1 MSWFSRSRREAAPAV
16 AQAEVGP
23 ELHKSLGLTA
33 LLESMR
39 RKGQGL
45 RILDLGPAV
54 GGNVEFLSQLG
65 CKLHIG
71 DLYASRSTA
80 VEGEELGQEFFEQL
94 FPADARLDV
103 VLAWDLFNYLQ
114 RKEMAKLGALLRR
127 NCRPGALIFALMW
140 TQKQIP
146 AQPIRFRMQEGG
158 QLIYERRTALER
170 PGPRYAPAEIS
181 SQLKGFRV
189 DRSFLLRHGIQE
201 YLFVRDDDED
211 ETRAI

>member
-1 MSWFSRSRREAAPAV
+1 MSWFSRSRRESAPAV
-16 AQAEVGP
+16 AQAEAAP
-23 ELHKSLGLTA
+23 EAYKSLGLTA
-33 LLESMR
+33 LLEAMR

-71 DLYASRSTA
+71 DLYASRSMA

-94 FPADARLDV
+94 FPADTRLDV

-114 RKEMAKLGALLRR
+114 RKEMARLGALLRR
-127 NCRPGALIFALMW
+127 NCRPGALVFALMW
-140 TQKQIP
+140 IQKQIP
-146 AQPIRFRMQEGG
+146 AQPIRFRMQETG
-158 QLIYERRTALER
+158 QLIYERRNGLER
-170 PGPRYAPAEIS
+170 PGPRYQPAEFS
-181 SQLKGFRV
+181 GLLKGFRV

>member
-1 MSWFSRSRREAAPAV
+1 MSWFSRSRRETASAV
-16 AQAEVGP
+16 AQEEVGP
-23 ELHKSLGLTA
+23 DIHKSLALTA

-45 RILDLGPAV
+45 RILDLGSAV

-65 CKLHIG
+65 CKLHIA
-71 DLYASRSTA
+71 DLYASRSTS

-94 FPADARLDV
+94 FPPDTRFDV

-114 RKEMAKLGALLRR
+114 RKEMARLGVLLRR

-140 TQKQIP
+140 IQKQIP
-146 AQPIRFRMQEGG
+146 AQPIRFRIQENG
-158 QLIYERRTALER
+158 QLVYERRTALER
-170 PGPRYAPAEIS
+170 PGPRYPPAEITGL
-181 SQLKGFRV
+181 LKGFQV

-201 YLFVRDDDED
+201 SLFVRADEED

>member
-1 MSWFSRSRREAAPAV
+1 MSWFSRSRRESAPAV
-16 AQAEVGP
+16 AQAETSP
-23 ELHKSLGLTA
+23 EVYKSLGLSA

-45 RILDLGPAV
+45 RILDLGSAV
-54 GGNVEFLSQLG
+54 GGNVEFLSQIG

-94 FPADARLDV
+94 FPADTRLDV

-114 RKEMAKLGALLRR
+114 RKEMARLGLLLRR
-127 NCRPGALIFALMW
+127 HCRPGALIFALMW
-140 TQKQIP
+140 IQKQIP
-146 AQPIRFRMQEGG
+146 AQPIRFRMQENG

-181 SQLKGFRV
+181 SMLKGFGV
-189 DRSFLLRHGIQE
+189 DRSFLLRHGVQE
-201 YLFVRDDDED
+201 YLLVRDDEGD
-211 ETRAI
+211 ETRAF

>member
-1 MSWFSRSRREAAPAV
+1 MSWFSRSRRETASAV
-16 AQAEVGP
+16 AQVEVGP
-23 ELHKSLGLTA
+23 DVHKSLGLSA

-45 RILDLGPAV
+45 RILDLGSAV

-65 CKLHIG
+65 CKLHIA

-80 VEGEELGQEFFEQL
+80 LEGEELGQEFFEQL
-94 FPADARLDV
+94 FPPDTRFDV

-114 RKEMAKLGALLRR
+114 RKEMARLGLLLRR
-127 NCRPGALIFALMW
+127 NCRPGALIFALTW
-140 TQKQIP
+140 IQKQIP
-146 AQPIRFRMQEGG
+146 AQPIRFRIHEDG

-170 PGPRYAPAEIS
+170 PGPRYPPAEIS

-189 DRSFLLRHGIQE
+189 DRSFLLRHGVQE
-201 YLFVRDDDED
+201 YLFIRDDEED

>member
-1 MSWFSRSRREAAPAV
+1 MSWFSRSRRESATAV
-16 AQAEVGP
+16 AHAEVGP
-23 ELHKSLGLTA
+23 DVHKSLGLAA
-33 LLESMR
+33 LLEAMR

-94 FPADARLDV
+94 FPADTRLDV

-114 RKEMAKLGALLRR
+114 RKEMARLGALLRR
-127 NCRPGALIFALMW
+127 HCRPGALIFALMW

-146 AQPIRFRMQEGG
+146 AQPIRFRIQDSG
-158 QLIYERRTALER
+158 QLVYERTTALER
-170 PGPRYAPAEIS
+170 PGPRYPPAEIS
-181 SQLKGFRV
+181 SLLKGFRV

>member
-1 MSWFSRSRREAAPAV
+1 MSWFSRSRRDAAPAV
-16 AQAEVGP
+16 AQAEVAP
-23 ELHKSLGLTA
+23 EVYKSLGLTA

-45 RILDLGPAV
+45 RILDLGSAV

-71 DLYASRSTA
+71 DLYASRSMA

-114 RKEMAKLGALLRR
+114 RKEMAKLGVLLRR
-127 NCRPGALIFALMW
+127 HCRPGALIFALMW
-140 TQKQIP
+140 IQKQIP
-146 AQPIRFRMQEGG
+146 AQPIRFRMQENG
-158 QLIYERRTALER
+158 QLVYERRSALER
-170 PGPRYAPAEIS
+170 PGPRYPPAEIS
-181 SQLKGFRV
+181 GLLKGFRV

>member
-1 MSWFSRSRREAAPAV
+1 MSWFSRSRRESAPGV
-16 AQAEVGP
+16 AQAEAEP
-23 ELHKSLGLTA
+23 EVHKSLAFTA

-45 RILDLGPAV
+45 SILDLGSAV
-54 GGNVEFLSQLG
+54 GSNVEFLSQSG

-71 DLYASRSTA
+71 DLYASRSSS

-94 FPADARLDV
+94 FPADAKLDV

-114 RKEMAKLGALLRR
+114 RKEMARLGALLRR
-127 NCRPGALIFALMW
+127 NCRPGALILSLMW
-140 TQKQIP
+140 IQKQIP
-146 AQPIRFRMQEGG
+146 AQPIRFRMLENG
-158 QLIYERRTALER
+158 QLVYERKTGLER
-170 PGPRYAPAEIS
+170 PGPRYAPSEIS
-181 SQLKGFRV
+181 GALKGFRV

>member
-1 MSWFSRSRREAAPAV
+1 MSWFSRSRRESAPAV
-16 AQAEVGP
+16 VQAEAAP
-23 ELHKSLGLTA
+23 EVYKSLGLTA

-45 RILDLGPAV
+45 RILDLGSAV
-54 GGNVEFLSQLG
+54 GGNVEFLSQIG

-71 DLYASRSTA
+71 DLYASRSMA

-94 FPADARLDV
+94 FPADTKLDV

-114 RKEMAKLGALLRR
+114 RKEMARLGALLRR

-140 TQKQIP
+140 IQKQIP
-146 AQPIRFRMQEGG
+146 AQPIRFRMHENG
-158 QLIYERRTALER
+158 QLVYERRTGLER

-181 SQLKGFRV
+181 GLLKGFRV

-201 YLFVRDDDED
+201 YLFVRDDEED

>member
-1 MSWFSRSRREAAPAV
+1 MSWFSRSRRESAPAV
-16 AQAEVGP
+16 AQAEATP
-23 ELHKSLGLTA
+23 ELYKSLGLTA

-45 RILDLGPAV
+45 RILDLGSAV
-54 GGNVEFLSQLG
+54 GSNVELLSQIG

-94 FPADARLDV
+94 FPADTKLDV

-114 RKEMAKLGALLRR
+114 RKEMARLGVLLRR
-127 NCRPGALIFALMW
+127 HCKPGALIFTLMW
-140 TQKQIP
+140 SQKQIP
-146 AQPIRFRMQEGG
+146 AQPIRFRIQEKGH
-158 QLIYERRTALER
+158 LLYERRTELER
-170 PGPRYAPAEIS
+170 PGPRYVPAEIS
-181 SQLKGFRV
+181 GLLKGFRV

-201 YLFVRDDDED
+201 YLFVRDDEED

>member
-1 MSWFSRSRREAAPAV
+1 MSWFSRSRRDAAPAV

-23 ELHKSLGLTA
+23 EVHKSLGLTA

-71 DLYASRSTA
+71 DLYASRSMA

-94 FPADARLDV
+94 FPADTKLDV

-114 RKEMAKLGALLRR
+114 RKEMARLGTLLRR
-127 NCRPGALIFALMW
+127 NCRPGALVFSLMW
-140 TQKQIP
+140 IQKQIP
-146 AQPIRFRMQEGG
+146 AQPIRFRMQENG

-181 SQLKGFRV
+181 GLLKGFRV

-201 YLFVRDDDED
+201 YLFVRDDEED

>member
-1 MSWFSRSRREAAPAV
+1 MSWFLRSRREAAPAV
-16 AQAEVGP
+16 AQAELGP
-23 ELHKSLGLTA
+23 EAYKSLGLSA

-54 GGNVEFLSQLG
+54 GSNVEFLSQLG

-114 RKEMAKLGALLRR
+114 RKEMIRLGALFRR

-140 TQKQIP
+140 IQKQIP
-146 AQPIRFRMQEGG
+146 AQPIRFRMLENG
-158 QLIYERRTALER
+158 QLIYERRTTLER

-181 SQLKGFRV
+181 GMLKGFGV
-189 DRSFLLRHGIQE
+189 DRSFLMRHGIQE
-201 YLFVRDDDED
+201 YLFVRDDDGD
-211 ETRAI
+211 DTRAL

>member
-1 MSWFSRSRREAAPAV
+1 MSWFSRSRRDSAPAV
-16 AQAEVGP
+16 AQAEAAP
-23 ELHKSLGLTA
+23 EVYKSLGLAA

-71 DLYASRSTA
+71 DLFASRSMA

-94 FPADARLDV
+94 FPTDTKLDV

-127 NCRPGALIFALMW
+127 NCQPGALVFALMW
-140 TQKQIP
+140 IQKQIP
-146 AQPIRFRMQEGG
+146 AQPIRFRMQENA
-158 QLIYERRTALER
+158 QLIYERRTGLER

-181 SQLKGFRV
+181 GLLKGFRV

-201 YLFVRDDDED
+201 YLFVRDDEED

>member
-1 MSWFSRSRREAAPAV
+1 MSWFSRSRRESAPAV
-16 AQAEVGP
+16 AQDEAAPEV
-23 ELHKSLGLTA
+23 HKSLGLAA

-45 RILDLGPAV
+45 RILDLGSAV

-94 FPADARLDV
+94 FPADTRFDV

-114 RKEMAKLGALLRR
+114 RKEMARLGMLLRR
-127 NCRPGALIFALMW
+127 HCRPGALIFSLMW
-140 TQKQIP
+140 IQKQIP
-146 AQPIRFRMQEGG
+146 AQPIRFRMHENG
-158 QLIYERRTALER
+158 QLVYERKSGSER

-181 SQLKGFRV
+181 GLLKGFRV

-201 YLFVRDDDED
+201 YLFVRDDEED